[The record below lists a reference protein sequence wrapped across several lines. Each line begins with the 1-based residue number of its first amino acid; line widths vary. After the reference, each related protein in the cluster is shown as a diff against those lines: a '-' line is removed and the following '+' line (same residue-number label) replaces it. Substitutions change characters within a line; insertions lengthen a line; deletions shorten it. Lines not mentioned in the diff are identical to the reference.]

1 MTREELYQSIYT
13 HDTIYLPPHEET
25 DAALEVSLG
34 CSWHKCTFCDFAKD
48 TFQLHPIE
56 RIEQNLRVLAALRPD
71 DTRLFLLGENAFCM
85 NTEKLL
91 HIIELTSTYMPN
103 IKEYAMYSRIDDILR
118 KTDEE
123 LYLLR
128 GKGVEALHIGVES
141 GSDSILEER
150 KKGITSAQ
158 TVEALLRLD
167 KAGIAYYL
175 TVIPGLGGQTFSYMN
190 AIETARM
197 LNKVHP
203 RNIWCL
209 KLKLWEDTPLYKEA
223 KAGTFDMMT
232 PEQIIKEERLLI
244 QNLTV
249 TDCLF
254 EDTTVLDKYTIRGM
268 LLNKK
273 TFFFMRLI
281 ICSAFKW
288 PGRFYFICSFPVIS
302 LTSIFHTQT
311 AASILS

>member
-13 HDTIYLPPHEET
+13 HDTIYLPPHEER
-25 DAALEVSLG
+25 DVPLEVSLG
-34 CSWHKCTFCDFAKD
+34 CSWHKCTFCDFARD
-48 TFQLHPIE
+48 TFRIHPLE
-56 RIEQNLRVLAALRPD
+56 KIEQSIRVLAALRPE
-71 DTRLFLLGENAFCM
+71 DTRMFFLGENVFCID
-85 NTEKLL
+85 TEKLL
-91 HIIELTSTYMPN
+91 RIIELTNAYMPAV
-103 IKEYAMYSRIDDILR
+103 KEYAMYSRIDDILR
-118 KTDEE
+118 KTDDE
-123 LYLLR
+123 LALLR
-128 GKGVEALHIGVES
+128 RKGVEALHIGVES

-190 AIETARM
+190 AVETARM

-223 KAGTFDMMT
+223 QSGAFDMMT
-232 PEQIIKEERLLI
+232 PEQIIREERLLI

-249 TDCLF
+249 TNCLF

-268 LLNKK
+268 LPEQKDVLLHAIDYLLSLENQA
-273 TFFFMRLI
+273 
-281 ICSAFKW
+281 S
-288 PGRFYFICSFPVIS
+288 PV
-302 LTSIFHTQT
+302 
-311 AASILS
+311 

>member
-13 HDTIYLPPHEET
+13 HDTIYLPPHEER
-25 DAALEVSLG
+25 DVPLEVSLG

-48 TFQLHPIE
+48 AFQIHPMEKIE
-56 RIEQNLRVLAALRPD
+56 ESLRVLAYLRPED
-71 DTRLFLLGENAFCM
+71 RRMFFLGENVFCID
-85 NTEKLL
+85 TEQLL
-91 HIIELTSTYMPN
+91 RIIGLTNTYMPA

-123 LYLLR
+123 LLLLR
-128 GKGVEALHIGVES
+128 KKGVDALHIGVES
-141 GSDSILEER
+141 GSDSILAER
-150 KKGITSAQ
+150 KKGITSSQ

-175 TVIPGLGGQTFSYMN
+175 TVIPGLGGQSFSYMN
-190 AIETARM
+190 AVETARM

-223 KAGTFDMMT
+223 QAGTFDVMT
-232 PEQIIKEERLLI
+232 PEEIIKEERLLI

-268 LLNKK
+268 LPEQKDVL
-273 TFFFMRLI
+273 LHAI
-281 ICSAFKW
+281 D
-288 PGRFYFICSFPVIS
+288 YLLS
-302 LTSIFHTQT
+302 LEGQT
-311 AASILS
+311 PAS